1 MDWFFVLTGTNA
13 ASIKKIRNFWK
24 TVRLHL
30 LPRLLGRRCCFMTSE
45 DEANRFD
52 EEVAAWKASMS
63 QEQLSA
69 YYEFI
74 DCMADLYRK
83 YSHLIEN

>member
-1 MDWFFVLTGTNA
+1 
-13 ASIKKIRNFWK
+13 
-24 TVRLHL
+24 
-30 LPRLLGRRCCFMTSE
+30 MTSE

-74 DCMADLYRK
+74 DCMANLYRK